1 MSDTPIKVKRAVYF
15 WEDYAFTKLQE
26 SSVGRK
32 GLSLFELKDM
42 DIPIPDFF
50 VVSPVVFDKV
60 VLKLVRDVQTC
71 LVGKNL
77 KSQKY
82 LTLFLNWIDEEI

>member
-1 MSDTPIKVKRAVYF
+1 MSDTLNKVKRPVYF
-15 WEDYAFTKLQE
+15 WEDFAFTKLQE

-50 VVSPVVFDKV
+50 VVSPIIFDKV
-60 VLKLVRDVQTC
+60 VSQTILRDAQS
-71 LVGKNL
+71 LLEKG
-77 KSQKY
+77 
-82 LTLFLNWIDEEI
+82 

>member
-50 VVSPVVFDKV
+50 VVSPIV
-60 VLKLVRDVQTC
+60 
-71 LVGKNL
+71 
-77 KSQKY
+77 S
-82 LTLFLNWIDEEI
+82 